1 VRKTF
6 RVFPRSLILAA
17 SLLAAGAAIAVAQP
31 NAEKKPGTSA
41 APAVVEQP
49 GLPEQAGVLVAAVR
63 PGSPAQMAGIVRGD
77 IVLEAGGK
85 AVSSPQELKSAVD
98 STKPGDK
105 IQLKIRHGD
114 AVRTLAVTPADQG
127 GTPWIGIAPAPNPGD
142 ELQGPSAGRG
152 WQQQLPRIA
161 PFDRIPGRAQGASVA
176 TVAPGGPADKA
187 GLAAGDVI
195 LSVDGKTVEPGG
207 SLGEL
212 IAAHKVGDAVTLSV
226 RSPGKQPRDVQV
238 TLGKKPDAEAPYLGI
253 EYTSAWARGPS
264 TDGPQNGRPGAGFGM
279 VGVLVARVAPDSPAA
294 KAGMKERD
302 LITAVEGVRVQ
313 SPQSVA
319 EAVAAHAP
327 GDSLTLT
334 VSRMPDGNQ
343 ADLTVSLGANPSD
356 TTKGYLG
363 ISMSSFMGFQGPE
376 RPDSD
381 SGASPMMPW
390 GGMHRFSVPA
400 PTPPGI

>member
-1 VRKTF
+1 MRKTF

-17 SLLAAGAAIAVAQP
+17 SLLAAGAALAAAQP
-31 NAEKKPGTSA
+31 NAEKKPGTSE
-41 APAVVEQP
+41 APAAVEQP

-77 IVLEAGGK
+77 VVLEAGGK
-85 AVSSPQELKSAVD
+85 AVNSPEELKAAVD
-98 STKPGDK
+98 AAKPGDK
-105 IQLKIRHGD
+105 IQLKVRHGD
-114 AVRTLAVTPADQG
+114 AVRKLAVTPADQG
-127 GTPWIGIAPAPNPGD
+127 GRPWIGIAPAANPGD
-142 ELQGPSAGRG
+142 DLQAPWAGRG
-152 WQQQLPRIA
+152 WQLPLPRI
-161 PFDRIPGRAQGASVA
+161 PFDQLPGRAQGASVA
-176 TVAPGGPADKA
+176 TVAPGGPAEKA

-195 LSVDGKTVEPGG
+195 LSVDGKTVEAGG

-212 IAAHKVGDAVTLSV
+212 IAAHKVGDVATLSV
-226 RSPGKQPRDVQV
+226 RSPGKQPRDVRV
-238 TLGKKPDAEAPYLGI
+238 TLGKKPEADAPYLGI
-253 EYTSAWARGPS
+253 EYTSASARGPW
-264 TDGPQNGRPGAGFGM
+264 DGGFGM
-279 VGVLVARVAPDSPAA
+279 AGVLVARVAPDSPAA

-302 LITAVEGVRVQ
+302 LITAVEGMRVQ

-334 VSRMPDGNQ
+334 VSRMPDGRQ
-343 ADLTVSLGANPSD
+343 TDLTVTLGENPSD

-381 SGASPMMPW
+381 SGASPMMPR
-390 GGMHRFSVPA
+390 GGMHQFGVPA
-400 PTPPGI
+400 PIPPGI

>member
-1 VRKTF
+1 MRKTF
-6 RVFPRSLILAA
+6 RILPRSLILAA
-17 SLLAAGAAIAVAQP
+17 SLLAAGAALAAAQP
-31 NAEKKPGTSA
+31 NAEKKPGASE
-41 APAVVEQP
+41 APAAVEQP

-77 IVLEAGGK
+77 VVLEAGGK
-85 AVSSPQELKSAVD
+85 AVNSPEELKAAVD
-98 STKPGDK
+98 AAKPGDK
-105 IQLKIRHGD
+105 IQLKVRHGD
-114 AVRTLAVTPADQG
+114 AVRKLAVTPADQG
-127 GTPWIGIAPAPNPGD
+127 GRPWIGIAPAANPGD
-142 ELQGPSAGRG
+142 GLQ
-152 WQQQLPRIA
+152 
-161 PFDRIPGRAQGASVA
+161 AQGASVA
-176 TVAPGGPADKA
+176 TVAPGGPAEKA

-195 LSVDGKTVEPGG
+195 LSVDGKTVEAGG

-212 IAAHKVGDAVTLSV
+212 VAAHKVGDVATLSV
-226 RSPGKQPRDVQV
+226 RSPGKQPRDVRV
-238 TLGKKPDAEAPYLGI
+238 TLGKKPEADAPYLGI
-253 EYTSAWARGPS
+253 EYTSASARGPW
-264 TDGPQNGRPGAGFGM
+264 DGGFGM
-279 VGVLVARVAPDSPAA
+279 AGVLVARVAPDSPAA

-302 LITAVEGVRVQ
+302 LITAVEGMRVQ

-334 VSRMPDGNQ
+334 VSRMPDGRQ
-343 ADLTVSLGANPSD
+343 TDLTVTLGENPSD

-381 SGASPMMPW
+381 SGASPMMPR
-390 GGMHRFSVPA
+390 GGMHRFGVPA

>member
-1 VRKTF
+1 MRKTF
-6 RVFPRSLILAA
+6 CILPRSLILAA
-17 SLLAAGAAIAVAQP
+17 SLLAAGAALAAAQP
-31 NAEKKPGTSA
+31 NAEKRPGASE

-77 IVLEAGGK
+77 VVLEAGGK
-85 AVSSPQELKSAVD
+85 AVNSPEELKAAVD
-98 STKPGDK
+98 ATKPGDK
-105 IQLKIRHGD
+105 IQLKVRHGD

-127 GTPWIGIAPAPNPGD
+127 GRSWIGIAPAANPGD
-142 ELQGPSAGRG
+142 ELPAPWAGRG
-152 WQQQLPRIA
+152 WQQPPPRTA
-161 PFDRIPGRAQGASVA
+161 PFNQFPGRAQGASVA
-176 TVAPGGPADKA
+176 TVAPGGPAEKA

-195 LSVDGKTVEPGG
+195 LSVDGKTVEAGG

-212 IAAHKVGDAVTLSV
+212 IAAHKVGDVATLSV

-253 EYTSAWARGPS
+253 EYTSALARGPE
-264 TDGPQNGRPGAGFGM
+264 GGFGM
-279 VGVLVARVAPDSPAA
+279 VGVLVARVAPDGPAA
-294 KAGMKERD
+294 RAGMKERD

-334 VSRMPDGNQ
+334 VSRMPDGRQ
-343 ADLTVSLGANPSD
+343 TDLTVTLGENPSD
-356 TTKGYLG
+356 ATKGYLG
-363 ISMSSFMGFQGPE
+363 ISMSSLMGFQGPE

-381 SGASPMMPW
+381 SGASPMMPR
-390 GGMHRFSVPA
+390 GGMHRFGVPA

>member
-1 VRKTF
+1 MRKTF
-6 RVFPRSLILAA
+6 RIFPRSLILAA
-17 SLLAAGAAIAVAQP
+17 SLLAAGAALAVAQP
-31 NAEKKPGTSA
+31 NAEKKPGTSGALA
-41 APAVVEQP
+41 AVEQP
-49 GLPEQAGVLVAAVR
+49 GVLVASVR
-63 PGSPAQMAGIVRGD
+63 PGSPAQIAGIVRGD

-85 AVSSPQELKSAVD
+85 AVNSPEELKSAVD
-98 STKPGDK
+98 ATKLGDK
-105 IQLKIRHGD
+105 LELKVRHGD
-114 AVRTLAVTPADQG
+114 AVRTLAVAPADQAG
-127 GTPWIGIAPAPNPGD
+127 RPWIGIAPAPNPGD
-142 ELQGPSAGRG
+142 ELQGPQAGPG
-152 WQQQLPRIA
+152 WQQPLPRIA
-161 PFDRIPGRAQGASVA
+161 PFDQIPGRAQGASVA
-176 TVAPGGPADKA
+176 TVAPGGPAEKS

-195 LSVDGKTVEPGG
+195 LSVNGKTVEAGG

-212 IAAHKVGDAVTLSV
+212 IAAHKVGDVVTLSV

-238 TLGKKPDAEAPYLGI
+238 TLGKKPDADAPYLGI
-253 EYTSAWARGPS
+253 EYTSAWARGGWGG
-264 TDGPQNGRPGAGFGM
+264 GPQDGRPGAGFGM

-302 LITAVEGVRVQ
+302 LITAIEGVRVQ
-313 SPQSVA
+313 SPRAVA

-334 VSRMPDGNQ
+334 VSRAPDGKQ
-343 ADLTVSLGANPSD
+343 ADLTVMLGENPSD

-390 GGMHRFSVPA
+390 GGMHRFSLPA